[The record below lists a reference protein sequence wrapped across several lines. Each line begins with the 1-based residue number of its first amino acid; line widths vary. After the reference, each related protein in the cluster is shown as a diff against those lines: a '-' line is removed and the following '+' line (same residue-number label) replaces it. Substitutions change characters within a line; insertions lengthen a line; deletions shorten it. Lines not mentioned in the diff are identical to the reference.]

1 MTKPLKPISSR
12 PMRAKFS
19 ILFLSILLLGCSVE
33 KQEPIFRLIPSS
45 ETGVDFRNTVTSSAD
60 FNILEY
66 LYFYNGGGV
75 AAGDV
80 NNDGLVD
87 LFFTS
92 NQESN
97 KLYLN
102 KGNLK
107 FEDISES
114 AGISG
119 NGTWST
125 GVTMAD
131 VNADGLLDI
140 YVSQVGDYKEA
151 QGHNELFI
159 NNGDNTF
166 TESAEQY
173 GLAFKGF
180 STQAAFFDYDRD
192 GDLDMYLLNH
202 SIKNPAVFAEATARE
217 KANAGGD
224 RFFQNQAAQGQTG
237 FIDVTEKSGIYS
249 SAIGF
254 GLGVAVSDIN
264 SDGWPDL
271 YISND
276 FTENDYLYVN
286 QGNGTFTEELENRI
300 AHTSRFSMGN
310 EIADLNNDGL
320 GEIITTDMLPT
331 DPEIWKRSV
340 VEDKSEIYKI
350 KLGYGYG
357 HQYVRNTLQ
366 RNLGNG
372 QFSDLGLFTNSYASD
387 WSWSP
392 LIFDM
397 DNDGFQDI
405 HITNGIYKRPNDLDY
420 LNYQSAAND
429 VRQKSQEELES
440 FLVETLPTV
449 KISNYAGQ
457 NLGDF
462 KITET
467 AKDWGLDQPSY
478 SNGSAYADL
487 DNDGDLELIINN
499 IEQEAFIYENLS
511 KENAYLKVTFK
522 GDKQNPFGIG
532 AKVTLQLK
540 DKQLTREN
548 FNTRG
553 FQSSVA
559 PSLHFGLGENKVI
572 DELTVLWPDGK
583 TQRIANQS
591 VNQTISLDYSNA
603 AEQEEDV
610 NKKQTS
616 LLKPIGNPFSFVH
629 AEDSFTDFDR
639 EYLIPRQFNHEGPA
653 LAVADVNNDG
663 LDDVYFGGARDQ
675 AGELWVQQQGGSFK
689 PMPSPIFKQL
699 AKAEDIAATFFDT
712 DNDGDQDLYISS
724 GGNEFEEG
732 QLFSYDRLYLNDG
745 LGNLRFSPPALPQ
758 IGSQGKTIAIADA
771 DGDGDLDVFV
781 GSNIVSGSYGSNPQ
795 HYLLINNGR
804 GLFKN
809 EINNRIAGS
818 EAFGMINAS
827 QWIDFDQDGDQDLL
841 IAGEWTP
848 IQLLENDGK
857 GNFSPTETDAFSKSD
872 GWWYSLKVA
881 DINNDGLPD
890 IIAGNLGL
898 NAKMKASTDE
908 PVSLYV
914 GDFDGNGQT
923 DPFVFHYQKGI
934 ESPFAT
940 RDDLIKQMAGIKKLH
955 PDYKSYAQIRGPEE
969 VLGNDFEKK
978 GSTKRAYIFESKIFL
993 NQGNGDFEVLS
1004 LNQEAQYSTVMDII
1018 VEDFNK
1024 DDKPDLL
1031 IFGNNY
1037 TFRNDYGRADAK
1049 PITLLLGKGDGT
1061 FTHGDDEALNTANT
1075 WGEYRKAQ
1083 TIVIDGSPIVI
1094 AVRNN
1099 ASPTLIGSN

>member
-1 MTKPLKPISSR
+1 
-12 PMRAKFS
+12 MRAKLS
-19 ILFLSILLLGCSVE
+19 ILFLSILLLGCSLE
-33 KQEPIFRLIPSS
+33 KQEPLFKLLPSS
-45 ETGVDFRNTVTSSAD
+45 ETGIDFRNIVTSSAD

-75 AAGDV
+75 AAGDI

-92 NQESN
+92 NQASN

-102 KGNLK
+102 KGDLK
-107 FEDISES
+107 FEDISQP
-114 AGISG
+114 SG
-119 NGTWST
+119 VTGTGTWST

-140 YVSQVGDYKEA
+140 YVSQVGDYKDAEG
-151 QGHNELFI
+151 QNELFI

-180 STQAAFFDYDRD
+180 STQATFFDYDRD

-202 SIKNPAVFAEATARE
+202 SIKNPAVFTEATARQ
-217 KANAGGD
+217 KPDAGGD
-224 RFFQNQAAQGQTG
+224 RFFQNQAAQGKKG
-237 FIDVTEKSGIYS
+237 FIDVTDEAGIYS
-249 SAIGF
+249 SVIGF

-286 QGNGTFTEELENRI
+286 QGNGTFIEELEHRI
-300 AHTSRFSMGN
+300 PHTSRFSMGN

-340 VEDKSEIYKI
+340 VEDKPEVYKI
-350 KLGYGYG
+350 KLSYGYG

-372 QFSDLGLFTNSYASD
+372 QFSDLSLFTNSYASD

-420 LNYQSAAND
+420 LNYQSTAND
-429 VRQKSQEELES
+429 VRQKSQAALET

-462 KITET
+462 KVNDVSS
-467 AKDWGLDQPSY
+467 DWGLDQPSY

-511 KENAYLKVTFK
+511 KENAYLKVSFK
-522 GDKQNPFGIG
+522 GQPQNPFGIG
-532 AKVTLQLK
+532 AKVTLHLGDDQLS
-540 DKQLTREN
+540 REN

-553 FQSSVA
+553 FQSSVS
-559 PSLHFGLGENKVI
+559 PSLHFGLGTNKVI
-572 DELTVLWPDGK
+572 DEVMVTWPDGK
-583 TQRIANQS
+583 VQRLTNQN
-591 VNQTISLDYSNA
+591 VNQTLSLKYTDAVEQSKMESNR
-603 AEQEEDV
+603 DM
-610 NKKQTS
+610 S
-616 LLKPIGNPFSFVH
+616 LLKTVSNPVSFTH
-629 AEDSFTDFDR
+629 TEDLFTDFDR

-663 LDDVYFGGARDQ
+663 LDDIYFGGAKDQ
-675 AGELWVQQQGGSFK
+675 AGELWIQQTNGGFDSN
-689 PMPSPIFKQL
+689 PSPVFNQL
-699 AKAEDIAATFFDT
+699 AKAEDIAATFFDA
-712 DNDGDQDLYISS
+712 DNDGDQDIYISS
-724 GGNEFEEG
+724 GGNEFAEG

-745 LGNLRFSPPALPQ
+745 SGNFRFSPSALPQ

-771 DGDGDLDVFV
+771 DGDGDQDVFV
-781 GSNIVSGSYGSNPQ
+781 GSNIVSGAYGSDPK

-809 EINNRIAGS
+809 EINSRMVGND
-818 EAFGMINAS
+818 AFGMINAS
-827 QWIDFDQDGDQDLL
+827 HWLDYDQDGDQDLL

-848 IQLLENDGK
+848 IQLFQNDGK
-857 GNFSPTETDAFSKSD
+857 GNLSATASEAFDQSN
-872 GWWYSLKVA
+872 GWWYSLKIA

-898 NAKMKASTDE
+898 NTKLKASIDE
-908 PVSLYV
+908 PVSLYI
-914 GDFDGNGQT
+914 GDFDDNGQT
-923 DPFVFHYQKGI
+923 DPFVFHFQKGI
-934 ESPFAT
+934 ASPFAT

-955 PDYKSYAQIRGPEE
+955 PDYKSYAQISGPEDI
-969 VLGNDFEKK
+969 LGNDFEKT
-978 GSTKRAYIFESKIFL
+978 SVTKHAYTFESKVFL
-993 NQGNGDFEVLS
+993 NKGAGAFEITS
-1004 LNQEAQYSTVMDII
+1004 LNQEAQYATVMDI
-1018 VEDFNK
+1018 VVDDFNK

-1031 IFGNNY
+1031 LFGNNY
-1037 TFRNDYGRADAK
+1037 TFRNDYGRSDAK

-1061 FTHGDDEALNTANT
+1061 FVRGNDQSINTSST
-1075 WGEYRKAQ
+1075 WGEYRSAQ
-1083 TIVIDGSPIVI
+1083 PIVI
-1094 AVRNN
+1094 KGSPMVIAIRNN
-1099 ASPTLIGSN
+1099 ASPILIGSN